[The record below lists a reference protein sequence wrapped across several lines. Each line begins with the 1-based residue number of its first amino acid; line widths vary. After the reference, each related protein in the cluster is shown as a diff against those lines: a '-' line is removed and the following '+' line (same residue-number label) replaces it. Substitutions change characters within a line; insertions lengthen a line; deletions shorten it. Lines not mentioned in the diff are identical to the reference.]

1 MKSVRNPAFHLSVA
15 AREAGKLRAGRTT
28 TFLEEGLAN
37 MFSKAPESEE
47 LRAGGH
53 VVSVTAT
60 QLLCPRRWK
69 TTMDNTQMRSLLY
82 SNKTLSAET
91 PNWPGM
97 GWVWGTDLPLAA
109 VGC

>member
-1 MKSVRNPAFHLSVA
+1 
-15 AREAGKLRAGRTT
+15 
-28 TFLEEGLAN
+28 

-69 TTMDNTQMRSLLY
+69 TTMDNTQMRSSLY

-91 PNWPGM
+91 ANWPGM
-97 GWVWGTDLPLAA
+97 GWVWGTDLPLAS